1 MKSKNQ
7 KKRFRDYG
15 FKPGF
20 LPIGR
25 NNTITDVKGV
35 LVGHTTKIK
44 GQNIR
49 TGVTVIDPGTN
60 NLFRDKLPAAIAVGN
75 GFGKLAGITQV
86 EELGTI
92 ETPIAL
98 TNTLAIG
105 PVMRGIVDIVIEE
118 TSDLL
123 ETETI
128 NAVVGETN
136 DGLLNNIHKDIITK
150 QDVWAAYQSCS
161 NKTEIGNVG
170 AGTGTRAFSWK
181 GGIGTSSR
189 IIKVSNKKYTVG
201 VLVQTNFGGAL
212 NIMGVPIGRLLHKT
226 DFDSFL
232 NPSGDGSCMIV
243 IATDAPFTSRQLKRI
258 AKRSFVGLVRTGSV
272 LSHGSGD
279 YSITFSTNREGLES
293 TGLTGKCINDQE
305 LTKFFLGAAEAV
317 EESVYEALFAA
328 ETMQGR
334 NKNIL
339 KALPIEKVIKIL
351 KRYGVVK

>member
-7 KKRFRDYG
+7 KKRLREYG
-15 FKPGF
+15 IKPGF
-20 LPIGR
+20 LPIGKK
-25 NNTITDVKGV
+25 NMITDVSGV
-35 LVGHTTKIK
+35 LVGHTTKIE
-44 GQNIR
+44 GQDIR
-49 TGVTVIDPGTN
+49 TGITIIDPGVK

-75 GFGKLAGITQV
+75 GFGKLIGITQV

-92 ETPIAL
+92 ETPVAL
-98 TNTLAIG
+98 TNTLAVG
-105 PVMRGIVDIVIEE
+105 AVMRGIVDIVIEE

-136 DGLLNNIHKDIITK
+136 DGLLNDIHKDIITK
-150 QDVWAAYQSCS
+150 EDVWAAYQSRS

-189 IIKVSNKKYTVG
+189 IIKVGDKKYTVG

-212 NIMGVPIGRLLHKT
+212 NIMGVPIGRLLRKT
-226 DFDSFL
+226 DFDSSL

-243 IATDAPFTSRQLKRI
+243 IATDAPFSSRQLKRV
-258 AKRSFVGLVRTGSV
+258 AKRSFVGLARTGSV

-279 YSITFSTNREGLES
+279 YAITFSTNRDGLES
-293 TGLTGKCINDQE
+293 IGSMGKCVNEQE
-305 LTKFFLGAAEAV
+305 LTKFFLGTAEAV
-317 EESVYEALFAA
+317 EESVYDALFAA

-339 KALPIEKVIKIL
+339 EALPVEKVIKIL